1 MSNENKEI
9 DNVQENAREFWRLA
23 GSNFAPH
30 YYVYSQLLEY
40 QTTYGATDIAQ
51 YQAKVTELLT
61 NIGYGTSMDAISA
74 QFTAGKDSEIGY
86 YAGTYHL
93 FDTEGQCYTLTVS
106 YDDAILMLPT
116 TALDLNQVKSPEDFA
131 KLAKLIST
139 DFQQGILTLT
149 NPQYTFTLQF
159 ILPHSEEKISDET
172 VDITSLTNM
181 TQTRCIGTVAIKE
194 NNTVRELKLQGKR
207 GSYTL
212 AGIEQ
217 EGDGDPINTW
227 VGRYMVVDVTNPEQ
241 FQQSK
246 DVLEIAVNNEELTLQ
261 WGKEIVGEEIQFNN
275 NALAFIDDGEPVNRY
290 MLQFSLQQDGR
301 KQFVMASVEEGFSV
315 NPERKFIGY
324 WLDNPATI
332 KKTPLL
338 HSSTPHS
345 STLLAHSSVTLK
357 LGATEVSLPEQTIDI
372 GTGSAINETLPIGVP
387 SNPYKINLKLSNIP
401 KNNVQQTVQYDWAL
415 PATFTKGTIT
425 ANADPSSAVLDLT
438 WATSDVG
445 SQKVII
451 TLTPKSSSL
460 GAETKTLT
468 LTISVQALPVITIS
482 PTGVLPPIT
491 RGNEYTVSLSANGGT
506 GLYTWEEAAE
516 SKLPPGIKFDP
527 KTQILNG
534 KVSDLKASQD
544 TFSLKVKISAR
555 GALMT
560 PGQFTISLQVQEP
573 GQEIAREIGYAVI
586 ALTIIGS
593 LIMLVSFPKK
603 IYDDVK
609 SIDKNRGDPTFEK
622 KYIRTNLIGNAL
634 KTSLDGLGAKRFT
647 HHIEEAIQFDSK
659 YAEWLKKNQREPAIK
674 RYSTLIDQMNT
685 RLNTLQKDLNSYK
698 QKLAEEQ
705 KKPLRQQDLIKQ
717 AGYKRAIETY
727 EAREALEKVRLA
739 NDLAQLGKDI
749 TTEHQQAKT
758 EKQNKKREGYINRA
772 REWMRR

>member
-1 MSNENKEI
+1 MSNENNEI
-9 DNVQENAREFWRLA
+9 DNIQENAREFWRLA
-23 GSNFAPH
+23 GSNFTPH

-61 NIGYGTSMDAISA
+61 NMGYGTSMDAISA

-93 FDTEGQCYTLTVS
+93 FDAEGRCYTLTVS

-131 KLAKLIST
+131 KLAKLTST

-149 NPQYTFTLQF
+149 NPQYTFTLKF
-159 ILPHSEEKISDET
+159 ILPHSEENISDET
-172 VDITSLTNM
+172 VDVANLTKM

-194 NNTVRELKLQGKR
+194 NNTVRKLKLQGKR

-227 VGRYMVVDVTNPEQ
+227 IGRYMVVDVTNPEQ

-246 DVLEIAVNNEELTLQ
+246 DVLEIAANHEELTLQ

-275 NALAFIDDGEPVNRY
+275 NALAFIDDREPVNRY
-290 MLQFSLQQDGR
+290 MLQFSQQPDGR

-338 HSSTPHS
+338 HSST
-345 STLLAHSSVTLK
+345 LLAHSSTTLK
-357 LGATEVSLPEQTIDI
+357 LGAKEVPLPEQTIDI
-372 GTGSAINETLPIGVP
+372 GTSSAINETLPVGVP

-401 KNNVQQTVQYDWAL
+401 KNNAQQTVQYDWTL
-415 PATFTKGTIT
+415 PAAFTKGTIT
-425 ANADPSSAVLDLT
+425 ANTDPSSAVLNLA

-445 SQKVII
+445 SQKVTI

-468 LTISVQALPVITIS
+468 LTISVQALAAITIS

-491 RGNEYTVSLSANGGT
+491 RGNEYTVSLSANGGL

-516 SKLPPGIKFDP
+516 SKLPPGLSFDP
-527 KTQILNG
+527 KTQTLNG
-534 KVSDLKASQD
+534 TVSDLKASQD
-544 TFSLKVKISAR
+544 TFSLKVKISAG

-560 PGQFTISLQVQEP
+560 PGQFTMTLQVQEP
-573 GQEIAREIGYAVI
+573 AQELAREIGYAVI

-593 LIMLVSFPKK
+593 LIALVSFPKK

-609 SIDKNRGDPTFEK
+609 SIQKNKGDPTFEK
-622 KYIRTNLIGNAL
+622 KYIRTNLIGGAL

-647 HHIEEAIQFDSK
+647 HNIEEAIQFDSK
-659 YAEWLKKNQREPAIK
+659 YSEWIK
-674 RYSTLIDQMNT
+674 ERN
-685 RLNTLQKDLNSYK
+685 
-698 QKLAEEQ
+698 
-705 KKPLRQQDLIKQ
+705 KKPAVERYTKKFDEMNQLINDRQKNIAQYEVDIMQENFTPQPDQNRIDNFKKQ
-717 AGYKRAIETY
+717 IEY
-727 EAREALEKVRLA
+727 EKALENAAKTQF
-739 NDLAQLGKDI
+739 AQELTNLKNEI